1 MTRKFSSTSIET
13 TLAAGLSTSAT
24 SITVAAGTG
33 STLMGGVTLA
43 GGNVDQF
50 TIALDPD
57 TAIEEIV
64 FVTAVSSDTLTIV
77 RGRAGTSA
85 IAHSG
90 GATVKHV
97 LTSNDL
103 DYFNTAADGT
113 ITGAS
118 TTTLTNKTIA
128 IGSNTVTGTTAQF
141 NTALTDGDF
150 ATLAG
155 TETLTGKTVNL
166 TSNTLT
172 GTTAQFNT
180 ALSDNDFA
188 TLAGTETL
196 TNKTLTTPTVSIATN
211 PQTAAY
217 TLTGTDKSK
226 MVIINSSSTANLTV
240 PSGVF
245 SAGDVIYVTRLGS
258 GACTITPSGTTI
270 TGTPGL
276 VLRAQY
282 SVAALLC
289 TASNTFIATGDL
301 SA

>member
-13 TLAAGLSTSAT
+13 TLAAGVSTSAT

-57 TAIEEIV
+57 TALEEIV
-64 FVTAVSSDTLTIV
+64 FVTEVSSDTLTIV

-90 GATVKHV
+90 GAAVKHV

-103 DYFNTAADGT
+103 DYFNTGIDAA
-113 ITGAS
+113 ITSAS
-118 TTTLTNKTIA
+118 TSTLTNKTVSLA
-128 IGSNTVTGTTAQF
+128 SNTI
-141 NTALTDGDF
+141 
-150 ATLAG
+150 
-155 TETLTGKTVNL
+155 
-166 TSNTLT
+166 T

-180 ALSDNDFA
+180 ALSDNNFA
-188 TLAGTETL
+188 TIAGTETL
-196 TNKTLTTPTVSIATN
+196 TGKTLTSPTITTPVITFPVLSVAIN
-211 PQTAAY
+211 SQTSAY
-217 TLTGTDKSK
+217 TLTATDKSK
-226 MVIINSSSTANLTV
+226 LVVVTSASTANVTV
-240 PSGVF
+240 PPSIF
-245 SAGDVIYVTRLGS
+245 SQGDVVYISRS
-258 GACTITPSGTTI
+258 GAGALSLTQGAGVTI

-276 VLRAQY
+276 ALRAQA
-282 SVAALLC
+282 SVAAIIC
-289 TASNTFIATGDL
+289 TGTNTFIATGDL

>member
-24 SITVAAGTG
+24 SITVATGTG

-57 TAIEEIV
+57 TALEEIV

-103 DYFNTAADGT
+103 DYFNTAADT
-113 ITGAS
+113 ALTSAS
-118 TTTLTNKTIA
+118 TSTLTN
-128 IGSNTVTGTTAQF
+128 
-141 NTALTDGDF
+141 
-150 ATLAG
+150 
-155 TETLTGKTVNL
+155 KTVNL
-166 TSNTLT
+166 TSNTIT

-180 ALSDNDFA
+180 ALSDNNFA
-188 TLAGTETL
+188 TIAGTETL
-196 TNKTLTTPTVSIATN
+196 TGKTLTSPTITTPVITFPVLSVAIN
-211 PQTAAY
+211 SQTSAY
-217 TLTGTDKSK
+217 TLTATDKSK
-226 MVIINSSSTANLTV
+226 MVIVTSSSTANVTV
-240 PSGVF
+240 PPAVF
-245 SAGDVIYVTRLGS
+245 SQGDVVYISRS
-258 GACTITPSGTTI
+258 GAGTLSLTQGAGVTI

-276 VLRAQY
+276 ALRAQA
-282 SVAALLC
+282 SVAAILC
-289 TASNTFIATGDL
+289 TGSNTFIATGDL

>member
-1 MTRKFSSTSIET
+1 MTRKFSSTSVET

-50 TIALDPD
+50 TVALDPD
-57 TAIEEIV
+57 TALEEIV

-103 DYFNTAADGT
+103 DYFNTAADT
-113 ITGAS
+113 ALTSAS
-118 TTTLTNKTIA
+118 TSTLTNKTISLA
-128 IGSNTVTGTTAQF
+128 SNTI
-141 NTALTDGDF
+141 
-150 ATLAG
+150 
-155 TETLTGKTVNL
+155 
-166 TSNTLT
+166 T

-180 ALSDNDFA
+180 ALSDNNFA
-188 TLAGTETL
+188 TIAGTETL
-196 TNKTLTTPTVSIATN
+196 TGKTLTSPTITTPVITFPVLSVAIN
-211 PQTAAY
+211 SQTSAY
-217 TLTGTDKSK
+217 TLTATDKSK
-226 MVIINSSSTANLTV
+226 MVIVTSSSTANVTV
-240 PSGVF
+240 PPAVF
-245 SAGDVIYVTRLGS
+245 SQGDVVYISRS
-258 GACTITPSGTTI
+258 GAGTLSLTQGAGVTI

-276 VLRAQY
+276 ALRAQA
-282 SVAALLC
+282 SVAAILC
-289 TASNTFIATGDL
+289 TGSNTFIATGDL

>member
-57 TAIEEIV
+57 TALEEIV
-64 FVTAVSSDTLTIV
+64 FVTEVSSDTLTIV

-90 GATVKHV
+90 GAAVKHV

-103 DYFNTAADGT
+103 DYFNTAADT
-113 ITGAS
+113 AITSAS
-118 TTTLTNKTIA
+118 TSTLTNKTISLA
-128 IGSNTVTGTTAQF
+128 SNTVTGNITQF
-141 NTALTDGDF
+141 NTALTGADF

-155 TETLTGKTVNL
+155 SETLTGKTL
-166 TSNTLT
+166 TSPTI
-172 GTTAQFNT
+172 
-180 ALSDNDFA
+180 
-188 TLAGTETL
+188 
-196 TNKTLTTPTVSIATN
+196 TTPVITFPVMSVAIN
-211 PQTAAY
+211 SQTSAY
-217 TLTGTDKSK
+217 TLTATDKSK
-226 MVIINSSSTANLTV
+226 MVIVTSSSTANVTV
-240 PSGVF
+240 PPAVF
-245 SAGDVIYVTRLGS
+245 SQGDVVYISRSGS
-258 GACTITPSGTTI
+258 GALSLTQGAGVTI

-276 VLRAQY
+276 ALRAQA
-282 SVAALLC
+282 SVAAILC
-289 TASNTFIATGDL
+289 TGSNTFIATGDL

>member
-1 MTRKFSSTSIET
+1 MTRKFSSTSVET

-50 TIALDPD
+50 TVALDPD
-57 TAIEEIV
+57 TALEEIV

-103 DYFNTAADGT
+103 DYFNTAADT
-113 ITGAS
+113 ALTSAS
-118 TTTLTNKTIA
+118 TSTLTNKTISLA
-128 IGSNTVTGTTAQF
+128 SNTVTGNLAQF
-141 NTALTDGDF
+141 NTALTDADF
-150 ATLAG
+150 ATIAG
-155 TETLTGKTVNL
+155 SETLTGKTL
-166 TSNTLT
+166 TSPTI
-172 GTTAQFNT
+172 
-180 ALSDNDFA
+180 
-188 TLAGTETL
+188 
-196 TNKTLTTPTVSIATN
+196 TTPVITFPVMSVAIN
-211 PQTAAY
+211 SQTSAY
-217 TLTGTDKSK
+217 TLTATDKSK
-226 MVIINSSSTANLTV
+226 MVIVTSSSTANVTV
-240 PSGVF
+240 PPAVF
-245 SAGDVIYVTRLGS
+245 SQGDVVYISRSGS
-258 GACTITPSGTTI
+258 GALSLTQGAGVTI

-276 VLRAQY
+276 ALRAQA
-282 SVAALLC
+282 SVAAILC
-289 TASNTFIATGDL
+289 TGSNTFIATGDL